1 MAVKIRLARMGDK
14 HSPVYRIVVAD
25 SRSAR
30 DTNAIEVLGTYNPLT
45 TPAEVNVKADRV
57 KYWLGCGAVPTE
69 TAKELLVKQDLIKA
83 KPYVAPRPKQ
93 MPPAK
98 KEQPAEAEASDAEAV
113 ADTTAE

>member
-45 TPAEVNVKADRV
+45 TPAQINLNADRV

-69 TAKELLVKQDLIKA
+69 TAKELLIKQEFIKA
-83 KPYVAPRPKQ
+83 KPYVAPRPKK

-98 KEQPAEAEASDAEAV
+98 KEQPAESTEGEA
-113 ADTTAE
+113 TAE

>member
-14 HSPVYRIVVAD
+14 HSPVYRMVVAD

-30 DTNAIEVLGTYNPLT
+30 DTKAIEILGTYNPLT
-45 TPAEVNVKADRV
+45 NPATVQIKQDRV
-57 KYWLGCGAVPTE
+57 KYWLGCGAVPTD
-69 TAKELLVKQDLIKA
+69 TAKELLIKQGLIAA

-98 KEQPAEAEASDAEAV
+98 KEVPAEEALAEATEQPAE
-113 ADTTAE
+113 